1 MNFMNIPA
9 LKAFESSTLVYSQL
23 QLLFNLF
30 QDPYALFVRAFIM
43 DVFDDDVEQTLSC
56 LLEKKNIRPLGCK
69 ATNAAGSLGNVGH
82 AVYSSF
88 VIHERHQ
95 CKKKK
100 KETRS
105 ASSSELISIT
115 IT

>member
-1 MNFMNIPA
+1 MNIPA

-56 LLEKKNIRPLGCK
+56 LLETKISGHW
-69 ATNAAGSLGNVGH
+69 AAKQQTQLD
-82 AVYSSF
+82 
-88 VIHERHQ
+88 R
-95 CKKKK
+95 
-100 KETRS
+100 
-105 ASSSELISIT
+105 
-115 IT
+115 